1 MEALHT
7 FVKKFE
13 PDHESSPVLHTTYD
27 AFYTFLFQPPEVTK
41 SGVHVRDGMDLKRQM
56 VWVVLAL
63 QVLYIFGTWNIGHQH
78 FSALGQYTGLLEGLH
93 LKVVYG
99 LIQILPIFIV
109 THVVGLGI
117 EFVYAAKKGHSV
129 EEGFLV
135 SGALIPLI
143 MPPDIPLW
151 ILALSVA
158 FAVIL
163 GKEAFGGTGMNI
175 WNIALLSRV
184 FIFFAYPTTISGDE
198 VWISGI
204 EKIDVGVYASEAY
217 NFVHHGFDWLFAGL
231 GWATFGQG
239 GTLVADGFTGATPL
253 GIAAKEGWEGVSA
266 VYTQSEIFWGT
277 IPGSIGESSV
287 PLVLF
292 GMAFIMFT
300 RIADYRV
307 IVGGLIGLLVAGFML
322 NAIAPASADLT
333 ADTPGIFKFMAI
345 HPLRQMIMGSFL
357 FAITFMAT
365 DPVSSADTPTGK
377 WIYGFLIAFIGL
389 IIRVLNPAYPEGW
402 MLSILL
408 LNTFAP
414 LIDHYVYQA
423 NIKRRAKRTAAMAKT
438 RDELITKRGEVEV
451 FTPENA
457 EGYRPV
463 GNVGIY

>member
-1 MEALHT
+1 MKALHD
-7 FVKKFE
+7 FVTKFE
-13 PDHESSPVLHTTYD
+13 PDHSKSPFLATTYD
-27 AFYTFLFQPPEVTK
+27 AFYTFLFQPPTVTK
-41 SGVHVRDGMDLKRQM
+41 GGVHVRDGMDLKRQM

-63 QVLYIFGTWNIGHQH
+63 QLLYIFGTWNIGNQH
-78 FSALGQYTGLLEGLH
+78 FRALGEYTGLLEGLH
-93 LKVVYG
+93 LKIVYG
-99 LIQILPIFIV
+99 LIQIIPIFVV

-117 EFVYAAKKGHSV
+117 EFLYAAKKGHAV

-151 ILALSVA
+151 ILAISVA
-158 FAVIL
+158 FAVVL

-175 WNIALLSRV
+175 WNIALLARV

-198 VWISGI
+198 VWVSGI
-204 EKIDVGVYASEAY
+204 EKVDVGVYASEAY
-217 NFVHHGFDWLFAGL
+217 NWAHHAFDWIFAGF
-231 GWATFGQG
+231 GWNTFGEG
-239 GTLVADGFTGATPL
+239 GQIVADGWTGATPL

-266 VYTQSEIFWGT
+266 VYDQSSIFWGT

-287 PLVLF
+287 PLILI

-307 IVGGLIGLLVAGFML
+307 IVGGLIGFMVAGFML
-322 NAIAPASADLT
+322 NAIAPAELT

-423 NIKRRAKRTAAMAKT
+423 NIRRRAKRTAAMAKT
-438 RDELITKRGEVEV
+438 RDELITKRKDVEV
-451 FTPENA
+451 FTPQNA
-457 EGYRPV
+457 DYRPV
-463 GNVGIY
+463 GSTGQM